1 MNLIPEAISSL
12 APYAEWYLVGDGL
25 DGLEWLDENIERP
38 TDAAILAEAA
48 RLEALA
54 PTAVK
59 LERNRRLA
67 VSDWTQMSDVP
78 MSGELRTEWATYRQA
93 LRDLDVS
100 GTDFAA
106 VAWPTSPA

>member
-1 MNLIPEAISSL
+1 MSFIPEAITSL
-12 APYAEWYLVGDGL
+12 APNAECYLAGDGL

-48 RLEALA
+48 RLEAIA

-59 LERNRRLA
+59 LKRNRHLA
-67 VSDWTQMSDVP
+67 ESDWTQMSDVP

>member
-1 MNLIPEAISSL
+1 MSFIPEAITSL
-12 APYAEWYLVGDGL
+12 APYAECYLAGDGL
-25 DGLEWLDENIERP
+25 DGLEWLDENIDRP

-78 MSGELRTEWATYRQA
+78 MSGELRTEWAIYRQA

-106 VAWPTSPA
+106 VAWPTPPA